1 MTAGRRRASVVVVG
15 IEGRVG
21 RRRVVVMAWTL
32 WGSVCA
38 LSLLLIVLT
47 IAFHLLTRYDWYF
60 GGSFQP
66 WRMQTVEALGTL
78 GAPILGA
85 LIVWRQPHNRYGW
98 LWCVLGLAMAV
109 RGAAFSYQ
117 IWAWYVAPVQPFG
130 YEAAWLGTVMTALAF
145 GLVPLVLVLFP
156 DGRPPSPRWRPVVWA
171 TVVVAVTW
179 TLSTALAP
187 GKLIDGT
194 PNPISWLWRYAMPAE
209 LTKWLA
215 SKLVWPVLL
224 LTAVGALSLLAR
236 LRHARGRQRQQV
248 KWLAYAAVPLT
259 ATLVPVLIWHPVG
272 LVSVFSSWWNPV
284 GLVSEFFWHPVGLVR
299 AILIA
304 IALWTVYIAIGIAV
318 LRHHLYDIDRLI
330 NRTVVYGLL
339 TVGGV
344 AVYVAV
350 VQLAEWLLREGVGF
364 GGSLVATAVVAVGF
378 APARDRLQR
387 WVDRRLYGERHDP
400 VRAMARL
407 GERLRDAPG
416 GDVLAQVLQAVCETL
431 RLPSASLRVEDG
443 VEVAAYGRPGAAS
456 ESIPLEHEGQRVGAL
471 LVSLRTGEQTL
482 GAADR
487 RVLEVLAAPVAVA
500 LHAVLLSQELQRSR
514 ERLVAAREE
523 ERRRLRRDLHDGL
536 GPILTAVTLKADA
549 ARSVLA
555 AAPDRADG
563 LLAELRGDAK
573 QAIGDLRRIIYDLR
587 PAPLDELGLLG
598 ALGEQVD
605 RFARQG
611 LSVTLQAPPALP
623 ALPAAVE
630 VAAYRIVTEA
640 LANVARHAHA
650 GRATVTVSVDHGLCL
665 DVQDDGTARTAN
677 GTGWRPGMGL
687 VSMAERV
694 AEVGG
699 ALHAG
704 PTPTGGRVQA
714 SLPLELA

>member
-1 MTAGRRRASVVVVG
+1 MT
-15 IEGRVG
+15 
-21 RRRVVVMAWTL
+21 WTL
-32 WGSVCA
+32 WGSVCV
-38 LSLLLIVLT
+38 LSLLLILLT
-47 IAFHLLTRYDWYF
+47 IAFHLITRYDWYF
-60 GGSFQP
+60 GGTFQP

-85 LIVWRQPHNRYGW
+85 VIVWRQPHNRYGW
-98 LWCVLGLAMAV
+98 VWCLLGLAMAV
-109 RGAAFSYQ
+109 HGAALAYQ
-117 IWAWYVAPVQPFG
+117 LWAWYVAPVQPFG
-130 YEAAWLGTVMTALAF
+130 YEAAWLGTVMATLTF

-171 TVVVAVTW
+171 TVVVCVVW
-179 TLSTALAP
+179 TLSTAVAP
-187 GKLIDGT
+187 GNMIDGT
-194 PNPISWLWRYAMPAE
+194 PNPISWLWQYAMPAE
-209 LTKWLA
+209 LARWLA
-215 SKLVWPVLL
+215 INLVWPVQLL
-224 LTAVGALSLLAR
+224 IAVGALSLLAR
-236 LRHARGRQRQQV
+236 LRHAKGRQRQQV
-248 KWLAYAAVPLT
+248 KWLAYAAVLLT
-259 ATLVPVLIWHPVG
+259 VVLVPQLIWHPIA
-272 LVSVFSSWWNPV
+272 LQRTFY
-284 GLVSEFFWHPVGLVR
+284 LWHPIGLVR
-299 AILIA
+299 TIPSA
-304 IALWTVYIAIGIAV
+304 IALWAVYLAIGIAV

-330 NRTVVYGLL
+330 NRTMVYGLL

-350 VQLAEWLLREGVGF
+350 VKLAEWLLREGVGW

-431 RLPSASLRVEDG
+431 RLPAATLRVDN
-443 VEVAAYGRPGAAS
+443 VAVASFGRPGAAS
-456 ESIPLEHEGQRVGAL
+456 ESIPLEHEGQPVGAL
-471 LVSLRTGEQTL
+471 LVSPRTGEQTL
-482 GAADR
+482 GTADR

-549 ARSVLA
+549 ARSLLDV
-555 AAPDRADG
+555 APDRTDA

-587 PAPLDELGLLG
+587 PASLDELGLLG

-605 RFARQG
+605 RFGRQG

-650 GRATVTVSVDHGLCL
+650 GRATVTVSVADGFCL
-665 DVQDDGTARTAN
+665 EVQDDGTASPAN
-677 GTGWRPGMGL
+677 GTGWRPGIGL

-699 ALHAG
+699 TLQAG

-714 SLPLELA
+714 SLPLELT

>member
-1 MTAGRRRASVVVVG
+1 
-15 IEGRVG
+15 VG
-21 RRRVVVMAWTL
+21 RRRVVLAAWAL

-47 IAFHLLTRYDWYF
+47 IAFHLVTRYDWYRAHD
-60 GGSFQP
+60 FQP
-66 WRMQTVEALGTL
+66 WRMQAVEALGVL
-78 GAPILGA
+78 GAPLLGA
-85 LIVWRQPHNRYGW
+85 LIVWRQPTNRYGW
-98 LWCVLGLAMAV
+98 VWCLLGLAVAV
-109 RGAAFSYQ
+109 QGAAFTYQ
-117 IWAWYVAPVQPFG
+117 LWAWYITWPRIRPFG
-130 YEAAWLGTVMTALAF
+130 YEAEWLGTVMAALAL
-145 GLVPLVLVLFP
+145 GLVPLVLLLFP

-171 TVVVAVTW
+171 TVVVCVVW
-179 TLSTALAP
+179 TLSTAVAP
-187 GKLIDGT
+187 GPMLEGT
-194 PNPISWLWRYAMPAE
+194 PNPFNWLWRYNLPNQLAR
-209 LTKWLA
+209 WLA
-215 SKLVWPVLL
+215 DELVWAVLL
-224 LTAVGALSLLAR
+224 LIAVGAWSLLAR
-236 LRHARGRQRQQV
+236 LRQARGRQRQQV
-248 KWLAYAAVPLT
+248 KWLAYAAVLLTVLLT
-259 ATLVPVLIWHPVG
+259 AALVPVLTWNSVG
-272 LVSVFSSWWNPV
+272 LM
-284 GLVSEFFWHPVGLVR
+284 R
-299 AILIA
+299 AVLIA
-304 IALWTVYIAIGIAV
+304 IALWAVYLAIGIAIF
-318 LRHHLYDIDRLI
+318 RYRLYDIDRLI

-339 TVGGV
+339 TAGGIG
-344 AVYVAV
+344 VYVAV
-350 VQLAEWLLREGVGF
+350 VKGAEWLLREGVGL

-400 VRAMARL
+400 VRAMARV

-416 GDVLAQVLQAVCETL
+416 GDVLAEVLQAVCETL
-431 RLPSASLRVEDG
+431 RLPAASLRVENG

-456 ESIPLEHEGQRVGAL
+456 ESIPLAHEGQRVGVL
-471 LVSLRTGEQTL
+471 LVSPRAGEQTL
-482 GAADR
+482 GVADR

-555 AAPDRADG
+555 AAPDRADS

-605 RFARQG
+605 RFGRQG

-623 ALPAAVE
+623 VLPAAVE

-640 LANVARHAHA
+640 LTNVARHAHA
-650 GRATVTVSVDHGLCL
+650 GRASVTVSVDDGLCL
-665 DVQDDGTARTAN
+665 DVQDDGTASTAN
-677 GTGWRPGMGL
+677 GTGWRPGVGL

-699 ALHAG
+699 TFQAG

>member
-1 MTAGRRRASVVVVG
+1 MMTRGRRRPFVVVVG
-15 IEGRVG
+15 IEGRVD
-21 RRRVVVMAWTL
+21 RRRVVWVAWTL

-47 IAFHLLTRYDWYF
+47 IAFHLVTRYDWWF
-60 GGSFQP
+60 WFAGSFQP
-66 WRMQTVEALGTL
+66 WRVQIVEALGVL
-78 GAPILGA
+78 GAPLLGA
-85 LIVWRQPHNRYGW
+85 LIVWRQPTNRYGW
-98 LWCVLGLAMAV
+98 VWCLLGLAVAV
-109 RGAAFSYQ
+109 GGAAFTYQ
-117 IWAWYVAPVQPFG
+117 LWAWYVAPVQPFG
-130 YEAAWLGTVMTALAF
+130 YQAAWLGTVTETLTW
-145 GLVPLVLVLFP
+145 GLLPLVLLLFP

-171 TVVVAVTW
+171 SVVVAGVW
-179 TLSTALAP
+179 TLSTAVAP
-187 GKLIDGT
+187 GPMIVEYT
-194 PNPISWLWRYAMPAE
+194 PNPFNPLWRYAMPAE
-209 LTKWLA
+209 LARWLA
-215 SKLVWPVLL
+215 TELQLPVRLLV
-224 LTAVGALSLLAR
+224 AVGAVSLLVR
-236 LRHARGRQRQQV
+236 LRQARGRQRQQV
-248 KWLAYAAVPLT
+248 KWLAYAAVLLT
-259 ATLVPVLIWHPVG
+259 AVLVPVLTWYSI
-272 LVSVFSSWWNPV
+272 
-284 GLVSEFFWHPVGLVR
+284 GLVR
-299 AILIA
+299 AALMA
-304 IALWTVYIAIGIAV
+304 IALWAVYVAIGIAV
-318 LRHHLYDIDRLI
+318 LRYRLYDIDRII
-330 NRTVVYGLL
+330 NRTLVYGLL
-339 TVGGV
+339 TAGGV
-344 AVYVAV
+344 GVYVAV
-350 VQLAEWLLREGVGF
+350 VKGAEGVGL
-364 GGSLVATAVVAVGF
+364 GGSLLAIAVIAVGF

-400 VRAMARL
+400 VRAMARI

-416 GDVLAQVLQAVCETL
+416 GDVLAGVLQTVCETL
-431 RLPSASLRVEDG
+431 RLPWASLLVDN

-456 ESIPLEHEGQRVGAL
+456 ESIPLEHEGEQVGAL
-471 LVSLRTGEQTL
+471 LVSPRVGEHRL

-536 GPILTAVTLKADA
+536 GPTLTAVTLKADA

-555 AAPDRADG
+555 TAPDRTDA
-563 LLAELRGDAK
+563 LLAEVRGDAN

-605 RFARQG
+605 RFGRQG
-611 LSVTLQAPPALP
+611 LSVTLQAPPTLP

-640 LANVARHAHA
+640 LTNIARHAHA
-650 GRATVTVSVDHGLCL
+650 SRATVTVSVDDGFCL
-665 DVQDDGTARTAN
+665 DVQDDGSARTAN
-677 GTGWRPGMGL
+677 GHGWRPGIGL
-687 VSMAERV
+687 QSMAERV

-699 ALHAG
+699 TLQVG

>member
-1 MTAGRRRASVVVVG
+1 MTTGRRRPFVVVVG

-21 RRRVVVMAWTL
+21 RRRVVATAWTL
-32 WGSVCA
+32 WGPVCA
-38 LSLLLIVLT
+38 LSLLLVALT
-47 IAFHLLTRYDWYF
+47 IAFHLVVRYDWYF

-66 WRMQTVEALGTL
+66 WRMQTVEALGVL

-85 LIVWRQPHNRYGW
+85 LIVWRQPTNRYGW
-98 LWCVLGLAMAV
+98 IWCLLGLAAAA
-109 RGAAFSYQ
+109 RGAAFTYEL
-117 IWAWYVAPVQPFG
+117 WAWHVAPVQPFG
-130 YEAAWLGTVMTALAF
+130 YEAAWLGTVTAALAF
-145 GLVPLVLVLFP
+145 GLVPLVLLLFP

-171 TVVVAVTW
+171 TVVVAVAW
-179 TLSTALAP
+179 TLSWAVAP
-187 GKLIDGT
+187 GRMIEST
-194 PNPISWLWRYAMPAE
+194 PNPVSWLSGTPAE
-209 LTKWLA
+209 LARRLA
-215 SKLVWPVLL
+215 LELQWPVQV

-259 ATLVPVLIWHPVG
+259 AALVPVLTSHSIGLGWWHPASGGHPVG
-272 LVSVFSSWWNPV
+272 LA
-284 GLVSEFFWHPVGLVR
+284 R
-299 AILIA
+299 AALIA
-304 IALWTVYIAIGIAV
+304 IALWAVYIAIGIAV
-318 LRHHLYDIDRLI
+318 LRHRLYDIDRLI

-339 TVGGV
+339 TAGGV
-344 AVYVAV
+344 GVYVAV
-350 VQLAEWLLREGVGF
+350 VKLAEWLLREGVEL
-364 GGSLVATAVVAVGF
+364 GGSLVATAVIAVGF

-400 VRAMARL
+400 VQAMARL

-416 GDVLAQVLQAVCETL
+416 GDVLAEVLQTVCETL
-431 RLPSASLRVEDG
+431 RLPSASLLVEDG

-456 ESIPLEHEGQRVGAL
+456 ESIPLEHEGQGVGAL
-471 LVSLRTGEQTL
+471 LVSLRTGEQAL

-536 GPILTAVTLKADA
+536 GPTLTAVTLKADA

-587 PAPLDELGLLG
+587 PASLDELGLLG

-605 RFARQG
+605 RFGRQG
-611 LSVTLQAPPALP
+611 LSVTLQAPSALP

-650 GRATVTVSVDHGLCL
+650 SRATVTVSVDDGFCL
-665 DVQDDGTARTAN
+665 DVRDDGTVSTAN
-677 GTGWRPGMGL
+677 GHGWRPGMGL
-687 VSMAERV
+687 QSMAERV

-699 ALHAG
+699 TLQAG

-714 SLPLELA
+714 TLPLELA

>member
-15 IEGRVG
+15 IEGRGG

-47 IAFHLLTRYDWYF
+47 IAFHLVTRYDWYF

-78 GAPILGA
+78 GAPLLGA
-85 LIVWRQPHNRYGW
+85 LIVWRQPTNRYGW
-98 LWCVLGLAMAV
+98 VWCLLGLAMAV
-109 RGAAFSYQ
+109 GGAAFAYNV
-117 IWAWYVAPVQPFG
+117 WAWYITWPRIRPGG
-130 YEAAWLGTVMTALAF
+130 YEAIWLGTVMDTLAL
-145 GLVPLVLVLFP
+145 GLVPLVLLLFP

-171 TVVVAVTW
+171 TVVVAVAW

-187 GKLIDGT
+187 GNMIKGT
-194 PNPISWLWRYAMPAE
+194 PNPFDWLWRYAMPTE
-209 LTKWLA
+209 LTRWLA
-215 SKLVWPVLL
+215 FKLVWPVELL
-224 LTAVGALSLLAR
+224 IAVGALSLLVR
-236 LRHARGRQRQQV
+236 LRQARGRQRQQV
-248 KWLAYAAVPLT
+248 KWLAYAAVLLT
-259 ATLVPVLIWHPVG
+259 AVTVAVFIWHPIE
-272 LVSVFSSWWNPV
+272 LLTTYRANPSSANI
-284 GLVSEFFWHPVGLVR
+284 WHPTGLER
-299 AILIA
+299 ASLIA
-304 IALWTVYIAIGIAV
+304 IARWAVYLAIGIAV
-318 LRHHLYDIDRLI
+318 LRHRLYDIDRLI

-339 TVGGV
+339 TAGGV
-344 AVYVAV
+344 GVYVAV
-350 VQLAEWLLREGVGF
+350 VKGAEWLLAEGVGL
-364 GGSLVATAVVAVGF
+364 GGSLLATAVIAVGF

-400 VRAMARL
+400 VRAMARV

-416 GDVLAQVLQAVCETL
+416 GDVLPQVLQAVCETL

-443 VEVAAYGRPGAAS
+443 VEVAAYGRPSAAS
-456 ESIPLEHEGQRVGAL
+456 ESIPLEHEGQQVGAL
-471 LVSLRTGEQTL
+471 LVSPRTGQERL

-549 ARSVLA
+549 ARSLLD

-563 LLAELRGDAK
+563 LLADLRGDAK

-587 PAPLDELGLLG
+587 PAPAGRTRTARSLGRAGRPVRPPG
-598 ALGEQVD
+598 ALGH
-605 RFARQG
+605 
-611 LSVTLQAPPALP
+611 PA
-623 ALPAAVE
+623 
-630 VAAYRIVTEA
+630 
-640 LANVARHAHA
+640 
-650 GRATVTVSVDHGLCL
+650 
-665 DVQDDGTARTAN
+665 GTASPA
-677 GTGWRPGMGL
+677 
-687 VSMAERV
+687 
-694 AEVGG
+694 G
-699 ALHAG
+699 AAG
-704 PTPTGGRVQA
+704 GGRGGR
-714 SLPLELA
+714 LPDPHRGPDQRRPPRPCQPRHRHRVG

>member
-21 RRRVVVMAWTL
+21 RRRVVVMPWTL

-38 LSLLLIVLT
+38 LSLLLIALT
-47 IAFHLLTRYDWYF
+47 IAFHLITRYDWYF
-60 GGSFQP
+60 GGTFQP

-85 LIVWRQPHNRYGW
+85 VIVWRQPTNRYGW
-98 LWCVLGLAMAV
+98 VWCLLGLAMAV
-109 RGAAFSYQ
+109 GGAAFTYQ
-117 IWAWYVAPVQPFG
+117 LWAGYMAWPRIRPFG
-130 YEAAWLGTVMTALAF
+130 YEATWLGAVMDTLAL
-145 GLVPLVLVLFP
+145 GLVPLVLLLFP
-156 DGRPPSPRWRPVVWA
+156 DGEPPSPRWRPVVWA
-171 TVVVAVTW
+171 TVVVAVVW

-187 GKLIDGT
+187 GNMIDGT
-194 PNPISWLWRYAMPAE
+194 PNPFDWLWRYAMPAE
-209 LTKWLA
+209 LTRWLA
-215 SKLVWPVLL
+215 FTLVWPVQLL
-224 LTAVGALSLLAR
+224 IAVGALSLLAR
-236 LRHARGRQRQQV
+236 LRHAMGRQRQQV
-248 KWLAYAAVPLT
+248 KWLAYAAVLLT
-259 ATLVPVLIWHPVG
+259 TVSVAVLIWQPIEQ
-272 LVSVFSSWWNPV
+272 LTTYRPNPSSANI
-284 GLVSEFFWHPVGLVR
+284 WHPTALGR
-299 AILIA
+299 TSLIA
-304 IALWTVYIAIGIAV
+304 IARWAVYLAIGIAIF
-318 LRHHLYDIDRLI
+318 RHRLYDIDRLI

-339 TVGGV
+339 TAGGV
-344 AVYVAV
+344 GVYVAV
-350 VQLAEWLLREGVGF
+350 VKGAEWLLAEGVGL
-364 GGSLVATAVVAVGF
+364 GGSLVATAVIAASF

-400 VRAMARL
+400 VRALARL

-416 GDVLAQVLQAVCETL
+416 GDVLTAVLQTVCETL
-431 RLPSASLRVEDG
+431 RLPWASLRVDN
-443 VEVAAYGRPGAAS
+443 VEVAAYGQPGAAS
-456 ESIPLEHEGQRVGAL
+456 ESIPLEHEGQPVGAL
-471 LVSLRTGEQTL
+471 LVSPRAGEQRL

-514 ERLVAAREE
+514 ERLVATREE

-549 ARSVLA
+549 ARSVLDT
-555 AAPDRADG
+555 APDRADR

-587 PAPLDELGLLG
+587 PAALDELGLLG
-598 ALGEQVD
+598 ALDQQVD
-605 RFARQG
+605 QFGRQG
-611 LSVTLQAPPALP
+611 LLVTVQAPPALP

-640 LANVARHAHA
+640 LTNVARHAQA
-650 GRATVTVSVDHGLCL
+650 SQATVTVSVADGFCL
-665 DVQDDGTARTAN
+665 DVQDDGTASTAN
-677 GTGWRPGMGL
+677 GNGWRPGMGL
-687 VSMAERV
+687 QSMAERV

-699 ALHAG
+699 TLQAG
-704 PTPTGGRVQA
+704 PTPSGGRVQA

>member
-1 MTAGRRRASVVVVG
+1 
-15 IEGRVG
+15 VG

-47 IAFHLLTRYDWYF
+47 VAFHLVTRYDWYF

-78 GAPILGA
+78 GAPLLGA
-85 LIVWRQPHNRYGW
+85 LIVWRQPTNRYGW
-98 LWCVLGLAMAV
+98 VWCLLGLALAV
-109 RGAAFSYQ
+109 RGAAFTYQ
-117 IWAWYVAPVQPFG
+117 LWAWHMAWPRIRPFG
-130 YEAAWLGTVMTALAF
+130 YEATWLGAVMGTLAL
-145 GLVPLVLVLFP
+145 GLAPLVLLLFP

-171 TVVVAVTW
+171 TMIVAVAW

-187 GKLIDGT
+187 GNMIDGT
-194 PNPISWLWRYAMPAE
+194 PNPFDWLWRYAMPAE
-209 LTKWLA
+209 LTRWLA
-215 SKLVWPVLL
+215 WELVWPVQLL
-224 LTAVGALSLLAR
+224 IAVGALSLLAR

-248 KWLAYAAVPLT
+248 KWLAYAAVLLT
-259 ATLVPVLIWHPVG
+259 AVSVAVLIWHPIEQLTTYRPNPSSPNIWPPTG
-272 LVSVFSSWWNPV
+272 L
-284 GLVSEFFWHPVGLVR
+284 ER
-299 AILIA
+299 ASLIA
-304 IALWTVYIAIGIAV
+304 IARWAVYVAIGIAV
-318 LRHHLYDIDRLI
+318 LRHRLYDIDRLI

-339 TVGGV
+339 TAGGV
-344 AVYVAV
+344 GVYVAV
-350 VQLAEWLLREGVGF
+350 VKLAEWLLAEGVGL
-364 GGSLVATAVVAVGF
+364 GGSLVATAVIAVGF

-400 VRAMARL
+400 VRAMARV
-407 GERLRDAPG
+407 GARLRDAPG
-416 GDVLAQVLQAVCETL
+416 GDVLAEVLQAVCETL
-431 RLPSASLRVEDG
+431 RLPAASLRVQDG
-443 VEVAAYGRPGAAS
+443 VEVAAYGQPGAAR
-456 ESIPLEHEGQRVGAL
+456 ESIPLEHEGQPVGAL
-471 LVSLRTGEQTL
+471 LVSPRTGEQAL

-500 LHAVLLSQELQRSR
+500 LHAVVLSQELQRSR

-549 ARSVLA
+549 ARSVLT

-563 LLAELRGDAK
+563 LLVELRGDAK

-598 ALGEQVD
+598 ALSEQVD
-605 RFARQG
+605 RFAHQG
-611 LSVTLQAPPALP
+611 LSVTLQAPPTLP

-640 LANVARHAHA
+640 LANIDRHAQASH
-650 GRATVTVSVDHGLCL
+650 ATVTVSVADGLCL
-665 DVQDDGTARTAN
+665 DVQDDGTASTAN
-677 GTGWRPGMGL
+677 GDGWQPGIGL
-687 VSMAERV
+687 ESMAERV

-699 ALHAG
+699 TLQAG
-704 PTPTGGRVQA
+704 PTPGGGRVQA